1 MKHEERARELFLSG
15 YNCAQA
21 VAGAFAEECGLTLE
35 EAVRATA
42 ALGGGVGGM
51 REVCGAVLGMGVALG
66 LKEGSSEPKDR
77 AAKAALYAHMQAL
90 SAKFREENG
99 SIVCRELLERAKTAA
114 TSMPAERD
122 ASYYKK
128 RPCAE
133 LVACAA
139 RLIEDNIEKSAD

>member
-1 MKHEERARELFLSG
+1 MRSLQFEWIFRVVFLLPQFDYLQIVGHINRAGEGRSRLIGVTLLSLRKR
-15 YNCAQA
+15 
-21 VAGAFAEECGLTLE
+21 VL
-35 EAVRATA
+35 
-42 ALGGGVGGM
+42 
-51 REVCGAVLGMGVALG
+51 LGMIENQV
-66 LKEGSSEPKDR
+66 
-77 AAKAALYAHMQAL
+77 AHMQAL

-139 RLIEDNIEKSAD
+139 RLIEENIEKSAD